1 VRLGSVGFS
10 QITTGW
16 HVIMSDG
23 VRERLKHL
31 HDIDGLSW
39 REIAQ
44 QPEFK
49 GIPPGSLCSFY
60 KGTWEPKD
68 NETRRILGL
77 TEFIIVESK
86 RNHLGRF
93 TEVE

>member
-1 VRLGSVGFS
+1 M
-10 QITTGW
+10 IDK
-16 HVIMSDG
+16 MSP
-23 VRERLKHL
+23 REYLVLLREKR
-31 HDIDGLSW
+31 SMAW

-44 QPEFK
+44 RPEFK

-60 KGTWEPKD
+60 KGKWEPKD
-68 NETRRILGL
+68 NKVRRQLGL
-77 TEFIIVESK
+77 TELITVKSK